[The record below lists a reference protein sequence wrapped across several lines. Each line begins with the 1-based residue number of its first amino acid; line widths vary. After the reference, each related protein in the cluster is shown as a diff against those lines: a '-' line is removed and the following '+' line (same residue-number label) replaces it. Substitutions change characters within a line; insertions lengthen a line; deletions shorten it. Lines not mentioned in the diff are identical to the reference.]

1 MTTLSTQE
9 SQARR
14 IAAEVMAAALSAVDP
29 AQAIYRHVHREGD
42 ILQVDGRAYDLARHG
57 RIYVVGAGKAGAPMA
72 AALAGLL
79 GDRLA
84 AGIVNVKKGH
94 TATERVWQVGFG
106 GGSEGESGR
115 GSHPDPPPLRR
126 GGSGRS
132 STLSPEGRG
141 RGSPADVYHPRRR
154 GLAVRDEG
162 RVPITLIEAGH
173 PVPDEAGRAGAERIK
188 TLLTGLRPDDL
199 VFCLLSGGGSALL
212 PLPAG
217 GITLADKQAL
227 TGALLR
233 SGATINEINTVR
245 KHCSQVKG
253 GQLARWVQPAS
264 LVCLILSD
272 VVGNPLDVIAS
283 GPTVPDTSTFADAWA
298 VLKRYGLEESAPSAI
313 IAHLRR
319 WLAGDIP
326 ETPKSG
332 DPAFTRTQNVL
343 IGDNGQAAAAGVA
356 RARELGLRA
365 EMMTTWLEGEAREVG
380 RVAAALAKGLLRNEA
395 PLARPACWVLGGETT
410 VTVRGQGRGG
420 RNQELALAAALA
432 LDGWEGALVAALATD
447 GNDGPTDA
455 AGAIATGSTIARG
468 RAAGLDA
475 LASLAAN
482 DSYRYFS
489 ALGDLIITG
498 PTNTNV
504 NDLLFVFAF

>member
-1 MTTLSTQE
+1 MTTFSASE

-29 AQAIYRHVHREGD
+29 AQAVQRHVQRDGD
-42 ILQVDGRAYDLARHG
+42 RLQVAGRTYDLAHHR

-79 GDRLA
+79 GDRLT
-84 AGIVNVKKGH
+84 AGIVNVKQGH
-94 TATERVWQVGFG
+94 TATERVWQMAFGSGGDEAHNLSSPPISPSSPRFGKRRGKG
-106 GGSEGESGR
+106 GGERFDSIHS
-115 GSHPDPPPLRR
+115 
-126 GGSGRS
+126 
-132 STLSPEGRG
+132 
-141 RGSPADVYHPRRR
+141 A
-154 GLAVRDEG
+154 
-162 RVPITLIEAGH
+162 ITLVEAGH
-173 PVPDEAGRAGAERIK
+173 PVPDEAGRAGAEEIK
-188 TLLTGLRPDDL
+188 ALLTGLRPDDL

-272 VVGNPLDVIAS
+272 VVGSPLDVIAS

-298 VLKRYGLEESAPSAI
+298 VLKRYGLEQSAPPAI
-313 IAHLRR
+313 IAHLQRG
-319 WLAGDIP
+319 LAGEIQ
-326 ETPKSG
+326 ETPKAG
-332 DPAFTRTQNVL
+332 DPAFARTQNVL
-343 IGDNGQAAAAGVA
+343 IGDNAQAAAAGVA
-356 RARELGLRA
+356 RARALGLRA
-365 EMMTTWLEGEAREVG
+365 EMVTTWLEGEAREVG
-380 RVAAALAKGLLRNEA
+380 RVAAALAKGLLRDEA

-410 VTVRGQGRGG
+410 VTLRGQGRGG
-420 RNQELALAAALA
+420 RNQEMALAAALA
-432 LDGWEGALVAALATD
+432 LAGWEGALVAALATD